1 MLKAVIFDM
10 DGVLIDSE
18 PLHTKAAIKVMQQ
31 FGITIDEEYFT
42 SFIGSTDK
50 YMFEVLKEKYQLST
64 SIEDFLILNKQ
75 IKQELLKI
83 EPYPAIPFV
92 KELIINLYEN
102 NIKLAIASS
111 SPMEAIIDTANS
123 LNITSYFSKFVS
135 GREVPNPKPAPD
147 VFLKACEE
155 LNILPS
161 EAIVIEDSYNGVKAA
176 KNAGIACIGFYNP
189 NSGNQDLSL
198 TDLIVEGFE
207 EVDYTLINN
216 TYLRTK
222 GEPLTIGTTNR
233 LCIKELTTDDFKIIL
248 NMSQNPKV
256 SQFID
261 DMKDTHENE
270 FEKHK
275 AYIDTM
281 YKFYGYGIWGIYT
294 KEDGKL
300 IGRCGLQNSVIENK
314 AEIELGY
321 LIDYPYWNYGYATEA
336 ATFVINYAFHNLDIE
351 RIVALIDKKNVK
363 SNKVA
368 SKLGMHYLKEL
379 MHNNRDCY
387 MYTIEKNI
395 DI

>member
-31 FGITIDEEYFT
+31 FGITIDEDYFT

-50 YMFEVLKEKYQLST
+50 YMFEVLKEKYQLTT
-64 SIEDFLILNKQ
+64 SIEDFLLLNKQ

-123 LNITSYFSKFVS
+123 LDITSYFSKFVS

-147 VFLKACEE
+147 VFLKACDE

-222 GEPLTIGTTNR
+222 GKPLTIGTTNR
-233 LCIKELTTDDFKIIL
+233 LWIKELTTDDFKIIYH
-248 NMSQNPKV
+248 MSQNPDI

-261 DMKDTHENE
+261 DMKDTYENE
-270 FEKHK
+270 FDKHK
-275 AYIDTM
+275 AHIDTM
-281 YKFYGYGIWGIYT
+281 YKFFGYGIWGIYT
-294 KEDGKL
+294 KKDDRL

-314 AEIELGY
+314 TEIELGY
-321 LIDYPYWNYGYATEA
+321 LIDHPYWNNGYATEA
-336 ATFVINYAFHNLDIE
+336 AKFVIDYAFHNLDIE
-351 RIVALIDKKNVK
+351 RIVALIDKNNI
-363 SNKVA
+363 SSRNVA
-368 SKLGMHYLKEL
+368 SKLGMQFTKEIK
-379 MHNNRDCY
+379 HNNRDCY
-387 MYTIEKNI
+387 MYTIENNN
-395 DI
+395 